1 MCGRVRSIVIGRHA
15 TFLEL
20 KARVFGQ
27 QGGRISLFKTAVD
40 GSKCRLHDTQH
51 IGDHTEDQDM
61 ILAIEKVEGGGG
73 GKVKH
78 SVSTGTKKKDRLILM
93 KARAE
98 ERITRQPTLEDA
110 KMLVKKAAGLMK
122 EPDDCIRRRIGEL
135 TYHELQEFDELIK
148 TFDTVGSSK
157 RASDFHSFAI
167 GFFFP
172 DYKALLKV
180 ATEMDEALRSLASA
194 FEFKFGQSFMTDG
207 GSIVMENIKSVVEDR
222 KKALSIQND
231 TMTEEQRIQQMATQ
245 MAQQMAADML
255 RQHQLNGPPHP
266 DVAMAS

>member
-1 MCGRVRSIVIGRHA
+1 MCGRVRSIVIGRHS

-20 KARVFGQ
+20 KARMFGQ
-27 QGGRISLFKTAVD
+27 QGGRILLFKTAVG
-40 GSKCRLHDTQH
+40 GSKTRLHDTQH
-51 IGDHTEDQDM
+51 IGDHTDDQDF
-61 ILAIEKVEGGGG
+61 ISAIEKVEGGG
-73 GKVKH
+73 KAKR
-78 SVSTGTKKKDRLILM
+78 SDPTGTRKKERLILM

-98 ERITRQPTLEDA
+98 ERILKQPTLDDA
-110 KMLVKKAAGLMK
+110 KRLVKKAIGLMK
-122 EPDDCIRRRIGEL
+122 EPDDCVRRRIEEL
-135 TYHELQEFDELIK
+135 NYHELQEFDELIK

-255 RQHQLNGPPHP
+255 RHHQLNGPPHP
-266 DVAMAS
+266 DVAMAT